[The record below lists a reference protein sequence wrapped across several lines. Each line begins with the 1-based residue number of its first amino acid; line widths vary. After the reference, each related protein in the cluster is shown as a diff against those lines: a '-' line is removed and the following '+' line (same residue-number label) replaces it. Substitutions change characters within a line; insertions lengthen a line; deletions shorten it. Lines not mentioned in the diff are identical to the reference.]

1 MSASGSAFWPGGSF
15 LATCLDVWL
24 MAQSLSQKDTWEK
37 LGWGREHVLVQQYTL
52 LQLSA
57 FVRFHRGTSPS
68 RSMRRVERT
77 SDTLLAGQPSL
88 VAMRPFSLGR
98 TDV

>member
-37 LGWGREHVLVQQYTL
+37 LGWGWPAPYDCT
-52 LQLSA
+52 
-57 FVRFHRGTSPS
+57 TCK
-68 RSMRRVERT
+68 
-77 SDTLLAGQPSL
+77 
-88 VAMRPFSLGR
+88 
-98 TDV
+98 